1 MTDRAAIR
9 NNAKYLRQ
17 VRPIDPDEISEYVAD
32 QPHPA
37 VVRQVLREEAFDL
50 GLREREDGTFV
61 PFEDGPAPRA
71 DWQPTAF
78 PESYAFTLSDL
89 LVREFGTDW
98 HRDESGDRLRTAIRR
113 LKTDYFHQN
122 DVEYDRDAALGYA
135 VYHLPDYYA
144 AVGYVLDDLAEN
156 GLLPRRL
163 RVLDVGAGAGGPALG
178 LLDYLPDDALVDYH
192 AVEPSPAA
200 DVLETMLGETRRN
213 VRTTVHRTTV
223 EAFDPRA
230 VLPETAFDAPGE
242 GDETTDPSGGEDAGG
257 AGGPFDLV
265 LFGNV
270 LSELDDPAAV
280 VERAMSW
287 LRPDGSL
294 VALAPADRNTA
305 IGLREVERAVVRP
318 DDAASV
324 YSPTLRLWP
333 GVAPSDTGWS
343 FDRRPDVTAP
353 PFQQRLDEAGEGDGT
368 FTNETVQFAYAI
380 LRPDGRQRADVRP
393 DRSRFARMANMGD
406 HVTNRVDLLAVK
418 LSRDLSAGGGRGTGG
433 RDGRS
438 GGGGGRSRGR
448 GGDGQS
454 RDGRGEDP
462 NPVYKVGDGSES
474 LDHYAV
480 CTRESGLNRDLAR
493 ADYGAVLAFENVLVL
508 WNDDEHA
515 YNLVVDAET
524 VVDVA
529 AP

>member
-37 VVRQVLREEAFDL
+37 VVRQVLREEAVDL

-353 PFQQRLDEAGEGDGT
+353 SFQQRLDAAGDDDGT

-380 LRPDGRQRADVRP
+380 LRPDGRRRADVRP
-393 DRSRFARMANMGD
+393 DPGRFARMADMGE
-406 HVTNRVDLLAVK
+406 HVTSRIDLLAVK

-438 GGGGGRSRGR
+438 GGGRSGGGR
-448 GGDGQS
+448 GGRG
-454 RDGRGEDP
+454 GRGEDADR

-474 LDHYAV
+474 VDHYAV

-508 WNDDEHA
+508 WNDDEQA